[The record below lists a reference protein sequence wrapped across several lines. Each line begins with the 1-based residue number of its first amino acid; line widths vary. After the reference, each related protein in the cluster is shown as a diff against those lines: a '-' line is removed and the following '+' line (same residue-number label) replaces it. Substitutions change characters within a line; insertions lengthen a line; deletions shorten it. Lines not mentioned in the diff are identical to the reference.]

1 MEKLNQAF
9 SEPFLQASSNPQL
22 VWVLCM
28 AAFVIIVLVGA
39 SLIEKKGG
47 KG

>member
-28 AAFVIIVLVGA
+28 AAFVIVVLIGS
-39 SLIEKKGG
+39 SLLDDRGDNG
-47 KG
+47 